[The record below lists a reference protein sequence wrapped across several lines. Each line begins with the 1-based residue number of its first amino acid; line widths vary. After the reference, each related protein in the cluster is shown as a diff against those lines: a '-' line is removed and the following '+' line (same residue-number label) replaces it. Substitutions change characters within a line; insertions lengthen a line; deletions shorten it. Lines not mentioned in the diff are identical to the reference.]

1 MNGSPVKVVVGL
13 SFLLFL
19 GACGSSPANQFYRLT
34 PGNGSLGS
42 EQRPSVGIGPVE
54 IPEFLNRSALVYT
67 RGENQLMISGT
78 ELWAEPLAD
87 GVNRVLGL
95 NLAQL
100 LNTQNVSYFPWDSR
114 HAPDYGI
121 RVSILDMDAD
131 EQQATL
137 VADWVLLHPA
147 NGEIINRRIS
157 RYTSTLP
164 SGKFVPSELPP
175 LYSALLY
182 QLSETIAEAIQAEV
196 QKTASGGV
204 EHYLLPGLSLEHHP
218 GSPL

>member
-1 MNGSPVKVVVGL
+1 MNSNPAKVVVGL
-13 SFLLFL
+13 GLLL
-19 GACGSSPANQFYRLT
+19 LLAACSSSPASKFYRLT

-42 EQRPSVGIGPVE
+42 EQQPSVGVGPVE

-67 RGENQLMISGT
+67 RGKNQLIIAGT

-100 LNTQNVSYFPWDSR
+100 LNTQNISYFPWDSR

-131 EQQATL
+131 EQQAIL

-147 NGEIINRRIS
+147 NGGIISRRIS
-157 RYTSTLP
+157 RYTATLP
-164 SGKFVPSELPP
+164 NGKFAPSELPP
-175 LYSALLY
+175 LYSTLLY
-182 QLSETIAEAIQAEV
+182 QLSETISEVIQAEV
-196 QKTASGGV
+196 QKTASDGDV
-204 EHYLLPGLSLEHHP
+204 HSTEH
-218 GSPL
+218 